1 MSAAIATY
9 RAKADCRAGG
19 FLRRKGETFELPEFA
34 EGATPAHLEKVSARQ
49 MEEDSKAAQVG
60 KVKVGKPTAIPKAA
74 QVGKDDIGAG
84 APTSSADVTSADMVT
99 R

>member
-49 MEEDSKAAQVG
+49 EAEDAKAAQVG
-60 KVKVGKPTAIPKAA
+60 KVRVGKPASIPKAA

-84 APTSSADVTSADMVT
+84 ASISSSDVTTADMVK
-99 R
+99 